1 MNRHMQ
7 RQKAIECLY
16 IHLLLNKPLNVVM
29 DEYEF
34 DINQDEGKFVLLNL
48 EFIEINEE
56 VLIAKINPF
65 LQSDWSFERLAYV
78 DQAILLLAVC
88 ELERKLSEKAI
99 VIDEAIELAKLYS
112 DEEAF
117 KYINAVLDKYE

>member
-16 IHLLLNKPLNVVM
+16 IHLLLNKPLSLVM

-34 DINQDEGKFVLLNL
+34 DINQEEGKFVLLNL

-56 VLIAKINPF
+56 VLIEKINPF
-65 LQSDWSFERLAYV
+65 LQSDWAFERLAYV

-112 DEEAF
+112 DDDAF

>member
-16 IHLLLNKPLNVVM
+16 IHLLLNKPLSLVM

-48 EFIEINEE
+48 EFIEINED
-56 VLIAKINPF
+56 VLIEKINPF
-65 LQSDWSFERLAYV
+65 LQSDWAFERLAYV

-112 DEEAF
+112 DDDAF

>member
-16 IHLLLNKPLNVVM
+16 IHLLLNKPLSLVM

-56 VLIAKINPF
+56 VLIEKINPF
-65 LQSDWSFERLAYV
+65 LQTDWTFERLAYV

-112 DEEAF
+112 DDDAF

>member
-16 IHLLLNKPLNVVM
+16 IHLLLNKPLSLVM

-56 VLIAKINPF
+56 VLIEKINPF
-65 LQSDWSFERLAYV
+65 LQTDWTFERLAYV
-78 DQAILLLAVC
+78 DQAILL
-88 ELERKLSEKAI
+88 
-99 VIDEAIELAKLYS
+99 
-112 DEEAF
+112 
-117 KYINAVLDKYE
+117 

>member
-16 IHLLLNKPLNVVM
+16 IHLLLNKPLSQVM

-34 DINQDEGKFVLLNL
+34 DVEQDEGKFVLLNL

-56 VLIAKINPF
+56 VLIDKINPH
-65 LQSDWSFERLAYV
+65 LQQDWFFERLAYV
-78 DQAILLLAVC
+78 DQAILLFAVC
-88 ELERKLSEKAI
+88 ELERKLNDKAI
-99 VIDEAIELAKLYS
+99 IIDEAIELAKLYS
-112 DEEAF
+112 DDDAF

>member
-16 IHLLLNKPLNVVM
+16 IHLLLNKPLSLVM

-56 VLIAKINPF
+56 VLIEKINPF
-65 LQSDWSFERLAYV
+65 LQSDWAFERLAYV

-88 ELERKLSEKAI
+88 ELERNLSEKAI

-112 DEEAF
+112 YDDAF
-117 KYINAVLDKYE
+117 KYLNAVLDKYG

>member
-16 IHLLLNKPLNVVM
+16 IHLLLNKPLSLVM

-56 VLIAKINPF
+56 VLIEKINPF
-65 LQSDWSFERLAYV
+65 LQSDWAFERLAYV

-112 DEEAF
+112 DDDAF

>member
-16 IHLLLNKPLNVVM
+16 IHLLLNKPLSLVM

-56 VLIAKINPF
+56 VLIEKINPL
-65 LQSDWSFERLAYV
+65 LQNDWSFERLAYV
-78 DQAILLLAVC
+78 DQAVLLLAVC

-112 DEEAF
+112 DDDAF

>member
-16 IHLLLNKPLNVVM
+16 IHLLLNKPLSLVM

-34 DINQDEGKFVLLNL
+34 DIDQDEGKFVLLNL

-56 VLIAKINPF
+56 VLIEKINPF
-65 LQSDWSFERLAYV
+65 LQKDWAFERLAFV
-78 DQAILLLAVC
+78 DQAIILLAVC
-88 ELERKLSEKAI
+88 ELERKLNDKAI

-112 DEEAF
+112 DDDAF
-117 KYINAVLDKYE
+117 KYINAILDKYE

>member
-1 MNRHMQ
+1 MQ

-16 IHLLLNKPLNVVM
+16 IHLLLNKPLSLVM

-56 VLIAKINPF
+56 VLIEKINPF
-65 LQSDWSFERLAYV
+65 LQTDWTFERLAYV

-112 DEEAF
+112 DDDAF